1 MTAVT
6 VLGLIAACL
15 TTTSLVPQVVKTVK
29 TRHTGDLS
37 LGMYALY
44 ATGIALW
51 LVYGLL
57 QGDLPLI
64 ASNSVTFALS
74 AWILVMKIR
83 FG

>member
-1 MTAVT
+1 MNPVT
-6 VLGLIAACL
+6 LLGLVAAAL
-15 TTTSLVPQVVKTVK
+15 TTFSLVPQVVKTIR
-29 TRHTGDLS
+29 TRETGDLS

-44 ATGIALW
+44 ATGILLW
-51 LVYGLL
+51 LIYGVL
-57 QGDLPLI
+57 QADLPLI